1 MWIVKLA
8 LDRPYT
14 FVVASILI
22 LLLGLSSIVTM
33 PADILP
39 NIDIPVITVV
49 YDYRGLQAQ
58 EMEQRIT
65 TFSEFIMS
73 TVNDVKS
80 IDSQTVR
87 GYAVLMIYFQPQ
99 VHIDAAIAQVGAA
112 VQSIRFRFPA
122 GVNPPWV
129 LRFSASTVPIYQLAL
144 SSDTLSQSELYDYGI
159 FRIRQK
165 ISVVP
170 GTLLSAPHGG
180 VVRQIM
186 VDLNQQALLAK
197 GLTPMDIENAI
208 TAQDVTMPTGT
219 IKIGGREYGSS
230 LNNSPTD
237 ALALNNVP
245 VKVVNQSVVFMR
257 DVAHV
262 RDGWMVQQNI
272 VRANGKPSVLTPIYR
287 SGTVSTLSIINAI
300 KNQILPAVQAAA
312 PKGMKIQGLFDQ
324 SVIVRASIEGVLR
337 EGIIASCL
345 TALMILIFL
354 GSWRSTLI
362 IAISIPLSILSSIIV
377 LHALGETL
385 NTMTL
390 GGLALAIGIL
400 VDDAT
405 VTIENIHRHMGRQPL
420 HEAVLQ
426 GASEIATPTFVS
438 TLTICIVFVSVVFL
452 TGPAKYL
459 FTPMA
464 MAVVFSMLA
473 SYLLSRTLVPTLVK
487 YLLAGEIHYSENAP
501 DHTAEDPRPSW
512 FQRFNDSFNAG
523 YLRVQ
528 TCYVA
533 LLHRFLEHRRAALI
547 TCGCIM
553 ATAFLLLPFIGRDF
567 FPSVD
572 TGQFRLHVRAMPGTR
587 IEESAVLFS
596 QVEQKIRQ
604 VIPPDQLD
612 LVLDDIGLPQDPI
625 DFTFGFTPNIG
636 AFDGEVLVSLNQKH
650 HAATEK
656 YIEQLRRVLPKAFP
670 AMTFYFEPADM
681 VTQILDFG
689 LPAPIDVEVQGTDAG
704 NFDVARDLRTKIAR
718 LPGAV
723 DVHLQQVMNSPNLQI
738 NVDRA
743 RAAEFGLTQQ
753 DVADSLFVSMA
764 SGYAVAPN
772 FWVDPKMNLTYT
784 VTAQTP
790 QYRLDSL
797 NRLKNTPIPIKTIPN
812 RTEMLGNLA
821 TITPSYEPVVINH
834 HNVQRV
840 YDVMLNTQDTD
851 LGSIE
856 KQVRRIVN
864 AEQKKLPPG
873 NVIEMRGQVESMN
886 EAFTRLGIG
895 LVFAAVLVYLLM
907 VVNYQSWLDPF
918 IIICALPGAFCGI
931 VWALFLTQ
939 TTFNVPSLMGAI
951 MSIGVATANSIL
963 LVTFAKEQSGRGHT
977 AYEAAVSAG
986 STRLRPIIMTAFAM
1000 IVGMLPMA
1008 LGLGEGGEQNAPLA
1022 RAVIGGLSMATFA
1035 TLFFVPLMYSL
1046 VHGKRENGT
1055 LQNQA
1060 QENAQ

>member
-345 TALMILIFL
+345 TALMILVFL

-487 YLLAGEIHYSENAP
+487 YLLAGEIHYSETAP

-528 TCYVA
+528 TRYVA

-753 DVADSLFVSMA
+753 DVANSLFVSMA

-856 KQVRRIVN
+856 KQVQRIVN

-873 NVIEMRGQVESMN
+873 NVIEVRGQVESMN

-1055 LQNQA
+1055 LANQA